1 MDLIA
6 AAEEGSEEFD
16 PAAPE
21 LATDPDEL
29 DPYRDPMYPLYFRAS
44 IATEFI

>member
-1 MDLIA
+1 MIA

-21 LATDPDEL
+21 LAPVEL